1 MAIAY
6 FDCFAGAAG
15 DMIAAALVDAGAS
28 IESLRAEIAKLGL
41 EGVHLSVETV
51 QRGGIA
57 ALHFQVHEHEADPAH
72 DHGHEAHDHG
82 HGHEHNHDHAH
93 DHGHDAGHHG
103 HAHAHPHRRLS
114 DILEMIQGA
123 GLAERVVERARRIFQ
138 RLAEAEAKVHGTGIE
153 EVHFHEVGAVDSIVD
168 VVAGCVGLEL
178 LGVDRVVCG
187 AIPLGSGTV
196 TCEHGELPVPAP
208 ATAQLIVGVPTRGA
222 EIAGEATTPTGAAVL
237 TTLAESYGPLPPMDV
252 AAIGHGAG
260 TREGRPL
267 PNILRVFVG
276 EEAGDGQVDSVVELA
291 ANVDDCTGEMIG
303 AAIEKLL
310 AAGCLDAWAA
320 PIVMK
325 KSRPAWQVSVLCSP
339 HDVPEAERILFAETT
354 TFGVR
359 RRTCGRTKLRRAHD
373 TVETPYGPIR
383 VKVGRRGDEDVTA
396 APEFEDCRLA
406 AEAHHVSVKEVLAAA
421 LAIHRQVPRRGE

>member
-1 MAIAY
+1 
-6 FDCFAGAAG
+6 
-15 DMIAAALVDAGAS
+15 
-28 IESLRAEIAKLGL
+28 
-41 EGVHLSVETV
+41 
-51 QRGGIA
+51 
-57 ALHFQVHEHEADPAH
+57 
-72 DHGHEAHDHG
+72 
-82 HGHEHNHDHAH
+82 
-93 DHGHDAGHHG
+93 
-103 HAHAHPHRRLS
+103 
-114 DILEMIQGA
+114 
-123 GLAERVVERARRIFQ
+123 
-138 RLAEAEAKVHGTGIE
+138 
-153 EVHFHEVGAVDSIVD
+153 
-168 VVAGCVGLEL
+168 
-178 LGVDRVVCG
+178 
-187 AIPLGSGTV
+187 
-196 TCEHGELPVPAP
+196 
-208 ATAQLIVGVPTRGA
+208 
-222 EIAGEATTPTGAAVL
+222 VL